1 MLPAAHISRNV
12 GYNALLRYN
21 KSNCGK
27 PKIRYTVPIMSS
39 ITVLTLVPN
48 AKDRLPRCLAS
59 VEWADEIFCVVD
71 SKTSDGSEDIAR
83 RLATR
88 VEVHQYVN
96 AAQQRNWALPQIQ
109 TEWTLVLDADEWVS
123 DELAEKIRRVI
134 KGANSCDGYNI
145 RRLSYFF
152 GKRIGH
158 CGWHRD
164 FNLRL
169 FRTRKG
175 RYLDRRV
182 HSKVVVD
189 GAVDR
194 IMEPMYH
201 DTYRDFEEYFTTFQ
215 RFTTWGAQD
224 LFDKGRRARLSDLTL
239 RPALR
244 FFKMYVLRRGFLDGY
259 HGAVLCGLG
268 AFSVFTKYAKL
279 WRLQQTAG
287 EKSRTASDGAV
298 QEPETSQEK

>member
-1 MLPAAHISRNV
+1 
-12 GYNALLRYN
+12 
-21 KSNCGK
+21 
-27 PKIRYTVPIMSS
+27 MSS

-48 AKDRLPRCLAS
+48 AGDRLERCLNS
-59 VEWADEIFCVVD
+59 VAWADEVFCVVD
-71 SKTSDGSEDIAR
+71 TKTVDGSQDVAR

-88 VEVHQYVN
+88 VEVHEYVN

-123 DELAEKIRRVI
+123 DELAARLRQII
-134 KGANSCDGYNI
+134 GDTNACDGYNI

-152 GKRIGH
+152 GKRIHH
-158 CGWHRD
+158 CGWQRD
-164 FNLRL
+164 YNLRL

-189 GAVDR
+189 GSVGR
-194 IMEPMYH
+194 IIEPMYH
-201 DTYRDFEEYFTTFQ
+201 DTYRNFHEYFTTFH

-224 LFDKGRRARLSDLTL
+224 LYDKGKPARIRDLTL
-239 RPALR
+239 RPAFR
-244 FFKMYVLRRGFLDGY
+244 FLKMYVLRGGFLDGY

-268 AFSVFTKYAKL
+268 AFSVFVKYAKL
-279 WRLQQTAG
+279 WRLQRG
-287 EKSRTASDGAV
+287 GGPEEKLGG
-298 QEPETSQEK
+298 

>member
-1 MLPAAHISRNV
+1 
-12 GYNALLRYN
+12 
-21 KSNCGK
+21 
-27 PKIRYTVPIMSS
+27 MSS

-48 AKDRLPRCLAS
+48 AGDRLPRCLES
-59 VEWADEIFCVVD
+59 VAWADEIFCVVD
-71 SKTSDGSEDIAR
+71 PKTTDGSEDVAR

-88 VEVHQYVN
+88 VEVHEYVN

-123 DELAEKIRRVI
+123 NELAARI
-134 KGANSCDGYNI
+134 KEITRDANAGDGYDI

-152 GKRIGH
+152 GKLIRH

-164 FNLRL
+164 YNLRL

-189 GAVDR
+189 GRVQR
-194 IMEPMYH
+194 IAQPMYH
-201 DTYRDFEEYFTTFQ
+201 DTYRSFDEYFATSQ

-224 LFDKGRRARLSDLTL
+224 LYDKGRQARLSDLTL

-244 FFKMYVLRRGFLDGY
+244 FFKMYILRRGFLDGY

-268 AFSVFTKYAKL
+268 AFSVFMKYAKL
-279 WRLQQTAG
+279 WNLQ
-287 EKSRTASDGAV
+287 RTSTK
-298 QEPETSQEK
+298 EPKP

>member
-1 MLPAAHISRNV
+1 M
-12 GYNALLRYN
+12 GF
-21 KSNCGK
+21 
-27 PKIRYTVPIMSS
+27 MSS

-48 AKDRLPRCLAS
+48 AGDRLPRCLNS
-59 VEWADEIFCVVD
+59 VRWADAVFCVVD
-71 SKTSDGSEDIAR
+71 PRTTDGSQDVAR
-83 RLATR
+83 QLATR
-88 VEVHQYVN
+88 AEVHEYVN
-96 AAQQRNWALPQIQ
+96 AAQQRNWALPQIE

-123 DELAEKIRRVI
+123 DELAAKIRQI
-134 KGANSCDGYNI
+134 IGDPNSCDGHNI

-152 GKRIGH
+152 GKMIRH

-164 FNLRL
+164 YNLRL

-189 GAVDR
+189 GRVGR
-194 IMEPMYH
+194 IEEPMYH
-201 DTYRDFEEYFTTFQ
+201 DTYRNFDEYFATFQ
-215 RFTTWGAQD
+215 RFTSWGAQD
-224 LFDKGRRARLSDLTL
+224 LYEKGRRARVIDLTV

-259 HGAVLCGLG
+259 RGAVLCGLG

-279 WRLQQTAG
+279 WNLQRSGQEAG
-287 EKSRTASDGAV
+287 KAE
-298 QEPETSQEK
+298 